1 MCVQQR
7 HQTQELEP
15 LPEDWRALFDGTL
28 FNIDLNH
35 VPRAIK
41 LYSQLAVKKQALT
54 LIPPHFETP
63 LPPLQ
68 PAVFPPIF
76 RELAPIPLELFDL
89 DEALAS
95 PQVHLNR
102 LANRC
107 LGDTDP
113 EVFVREAGAVVG
125 LNPGSAKPAKVG
137 ASCCRL
143 VNTPNAPGRRCSW
156 TCCGRW
162 CSSGLRQGGLGRCR
176 EVDRKR

>member
-1 MCVQQR
+1 M
-7 HQTQELEP
+7 TQELEP
-15 LPEDWRALFDGTL
+15 LPEDWRALYDGTL
-28 FNIDLNH
+28 YNIDLNH

-54 LIPPHFETP
+54 LVPPHFETP

-107 LGDTDP
+107 LGDADP

-125 LNPGSAKPAKVG
+125 LNPGSAKPAKVI
-137 ASCCRL
+137 ASCHCAWLHVYDTR
-143 VNTPNAPGRRCSW
+143 NRRCSW
-156 TCCGRW
+156 TCFGPW
-162 CSSGLRQGGLGRCR
+162 CS
-176 EVDRKR
+176 